1 MKIMKTKDKILK
13 YSILGMILIFTFI
26 FTFCGKTETDLEWET
41 KILGYW
47 TPTGTDNKPIF
58 DMPNYKFDEKGRG
71 ISFLSDVSKAD
82 SFAWEIK
89 RTELKIYYDH
99 APKYYVG
106 YDKYNSRSLFKIKSM
121 SDTAF
126 FVIQYFGTGYQ
137 KEYYMKKASFV
148 DNGDDWDDVF

>member
-1 MKIMKTKDKILK
+1 
-13 YSILGMILIFTFI
+13 MILIFTFI

-89 RTELKIYYDH
+89 KQ
-99 APKYYVG
+99 
-106 YDKYNSRSLFKIKSM
+106 N
-121 SDTAF
+121 
-126 FVIQYFGTGYQ
+126 
-137 KEYYMKKASFV
+137 
-148 DNGDDWDDVF
+148 